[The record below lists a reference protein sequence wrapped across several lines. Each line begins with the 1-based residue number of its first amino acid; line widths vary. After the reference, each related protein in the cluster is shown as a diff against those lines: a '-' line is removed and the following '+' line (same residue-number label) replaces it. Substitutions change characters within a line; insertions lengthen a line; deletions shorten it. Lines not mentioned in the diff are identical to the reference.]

1 MGGCVGGGEEGDG
14 ERMGEGGKR
23 GGEGGRGGGG
33 GGGWTRET
41 ASSPD

>member
-23 GGEGGRGGGG
+23 GGEGEGKE
-33 GGGWTRET
+33 GGWTRET